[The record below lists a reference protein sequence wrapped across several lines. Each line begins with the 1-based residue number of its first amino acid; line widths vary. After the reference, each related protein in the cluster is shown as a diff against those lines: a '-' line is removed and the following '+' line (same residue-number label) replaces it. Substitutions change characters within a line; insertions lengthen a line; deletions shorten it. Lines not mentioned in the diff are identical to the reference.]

1 MIKTQLLLAGTLAMF
16 GAAADVVTNSWVGA
30 DGGKWSVA
38 ANWSANHVPDGNEY
52 VIFPDTGS
60 SYSVEVDGDYEIGCF
75 YVDYRRKVNG
85 DYDMS
90 GANTTVV
97 DFTLTGTGKVTATG
111 NNTSQHCVRINRR
124 LVMDG
129 PTLDLTA
136 RSIVLLIYN
145 GMVVKAGSACY
156 LTFLTLHWNNTYL
169 NVDGGFVNVSSRLQ
183 YRRSGSAI
191 RVSDGGFLSAASL
204 VTAGDAADPKLAV
217 TVNGGLMTIGTT
229 TIVSGCSLTFN
240 GGEYKFRG
248 ETTID
253 DDVPIAFNGGT
264 NSFYEPLTDPTLFR
278 RFLIENTN
286 TVVRAMKGS
295 SDAVLPTESCT
306 ISAPLEIPGGGLRFT
321 NAIEIAGSQ
330 PLMTRIFYNYI
341 RTDNNVQSDSPTIR
355 FPTLVFGDA
364 FPFTSGDGRAL
375 YVEGPTTFR
384 STGNWTARPG
394 RTSYP
399 VVSGPIT
406 IDTRD
411 WYDESVTHT
420 VTYALGTYADASLVV
435 TGGGTVNL
443 VQQRVVNAHPFN
455 SVTVEANTTLN
466 LTNTTDSTDTPLTTD
481 SFTLGPN
488 ATLNVAIGGYGSNT
502 NALYAAKWN
511 VDPTAR
517 INVIVPSTFAGGA
530 VPVLVDTGSNDMAD
544 LSDRITVSGA
554 SAGGSLV
561 RAGGSL
567 VFVRKVVTAADGTY
581 PYEWTGAGSSA
592 KWTVAANWYGGVAP
606 PEHQVCVF
614 GAMDSVTASS
624 FDKFTPAGSTTGS
637 ILFRDTATSSFTIS
651 GPTLTYSDQ
660 NASVVSYSALPQ
672 YIANISRSTG
682 NITFTA
688 GGVGPLVFAGGFA
701 SKAENKFMNIYGDVR
716 TTASNAQWP
725 VLKLAGLRSVK
736 PWMTRL
742 FVAGGDLTFTN
753 QIYTLTTADASLRVA
768 AGAKLTFKNGTASSK
783 YQWTAK
789 PARIVL
795 DGTLDLQ
802 APFVGGADQSY
813 GGEGTLK
820 ISSLKP
826 STAASR
832 VTLSDALTVEAP
844 AAWPTV
850 DADGAETPLTLGA
863 SSGRPV
869 IRVANGW
876 TYGPAA
882 GTTTATV
889 PADRAAYI
897 RAGATLAVEPGGGV
911 ATFADPVAGP
921 GTLEITN
928 GMLRTTGGIAPETAL
943 AVAANAE
950 FTWDADTEIA
960 ALAVEPDGT
969 LAFAGGVLTVAD
981 DVSLAGVKLQDTGN
995 VLAGGSGWH
1004 RVIVAKSVSGE
1015 PVMPPSWEV
1024 RLVSL
1029 ADGLVALELHD
1040 VRGTTIIFR

>member
-1 MIKTQLLLAGTLAMF
+1 MKKMLVATGILAALGS
-16 GAAADVVTNSWVGA
+16 AADVVTNSWVGA
-30 DGGKWSVA
+30 DGGAWGTPS
-38 ANWSANHVPDGNEY
+38 NWSANHVPDGDEY

-60 SYSVEVDGDYEIGCF
+60 SYSVNVDGDYQIGCF

-97 DFTLTGTGKVTATG
+97 DFTLTGSGTVTATG

-129 PTLDLTA
+129 PTLDL
-136 RSIVLLIYN
+136 RPQNRVFLVYN
-145 GMVVKAGSACY
+145 GMVVKTGSTNY
-156 LTFLTLHWNNTYL
+156 VTHLTLHWNNTYL
-169 NVDGGFVNVSSRLQ
+169 NVEGGFVNVDSRLQ
-183 YRRSGSAI
+183 YRRSGSSI
-191 RVSDGGFLSAASL
+191 RVSDGAYLSASAL
-204 VTAGDAADPKLAV
+204 QTAGDSDNPRLAV
-217 TVNGGLMTIGTT
+217 TVDGGVMTINTT
-229 TIVSGCSLTFN
+229 KIVSGCSLTFN
-240 GGEYKFRG
+240 GGEYRFRG
-248 ETTID
+248 ATSID

-264 NSFYEPLTDPTLFR
+264 NSFYEALTDPTLFR
-278 RFLIENTN
+278 RFLVENTN
-286 TVVRAMKGS
+286 TVVQVLKGS
-295 SDAVLPTESCT
+295 SDAVIPTESCT

-330 PLMTRIFYNYI
+330 PLMTRIFHNLI

-355 FPTLVFGDA
+355 FPTLVFGNT
-364 FPFTSGDGRAL
+364 FPFTAGDGRAL
-375 YVEGPTTFR
+375 YIEGPTTFR

-411 WYDESVTHT
+411 WYDESVAHT

-435 TGGGTVNL
+435 TGGGTVSL

-466 LTNTTDSTDTPLTTD
+466 LTNTTDSTDTPLITD

-488 ATLNVAIGGYGSNT
+488 ATLNMTVGGVGSNT

-517 INVIVPSTFAGGA
+517 INVIVRDDFAGGA
-530 VPVLVDTGSNDMAD
+530 VPVLVDTGSNAIGDFA
-544 LSDRITVSGA
+544 DRITVSGA

-567 VFVRKVVTAADGTY
+567 VFVRKVVTTADGTY

-606 PEHQVCVF
+606 PEHQTCAF
-614 GAMDSVTASS
+614 GAMDSVTTSS
-624 FDKFTPAGSTTGS
+624 FDKFTPAGSTIGR
-637 ILFRDTATSSFTIS
+637 LMFRDTTTSSFTVS
-651 GPTLTYSDQ
+651 GNQITYNDTG
-660 NASVVSYSALPQ
+660 ASVVSYSSLPQ
-672 YIANISRSTG
+672 YIATSSRSTA
-682 NITFTA
+682 NIGFA
-688 GGVGPLVFAGGFA
+688 AYGFGPLVFSGNFA
-701 SKAENKFMNIYGDVR
+701 SKANNKIMSVLGDVR
-716 TTASNAQWP
+716 TTAANAQWP
-725 VLKLAGLRSVK
+725 LLSFSGLRSAK

-753 QIYTLTTADASLRVA
+753 QVNTLATAGASLRVA

-802 APFVGGADQSY
+802 APFFGGADQTY
-813 GGEGTLK
+813 GGDGTLK
-820 ISSLKP
+820 IASLKP
-826 STAASR
+826 AAAASR
-832 VTLSDALTVEAP
+832 VSLSDTLTVEAP

-869 IRVANGW
+869 IHAANGW
-876 TYGPAA
+876 TYGPAD
-882 GTTTATV
+882 GTATATA
-889 PADRAAYI
+889 PSDRAAYI

-911 ATFADPVAGP
+911 ATFVDPVAGP

-928 GMLRTTGGIAPETAL
+928 GTLKVTG
-943 AVAANAE
+943 
-950 FTWDADTEIA
+950 
-960 ALAVEPDGT
+960 
-969 LAFAGGVLTVAD
+969 
-981 DVSLAGVKLQDTGN
+981 
-995 VLAGGSGWH
+995 
-1004 RVIVAKSVSGE
+1004 
-1015 PVMPPSWEV
+1015 
-1024 RLVSL
+1024 
-1029 ADGLVALELHD
+1029 
-1040 VRGTTIIFR
+1040 